1 MEVFIK
7 QEFLEFII
15 STCILSFVFTL
26 IFNAD
31 ICLEIVGES
40 IGFIFKRAKESVHWI
55 WKKMHKKD
63 DLIQRL
69 PTHEPWGWTADEVSE
84 ALEWVAYEETSKYKA
99 YEEAKEAFEA
109 TPEYKD
115 WEEATKAV
123 EETWGAVKET
133 SEFKAFAVTAKHKP
147 FKEAQK
153 ELDEAYE
160 VVMAT
165 PEHKE
170 YRKTMEALVAAW
182 DAMWAT
188 PEYKAQNEI
197 WNEIWEVK

>member
-1 MEVFIK
+1 MGLILEILTK

-31 ICLEIVGES
+31 ICLEIVGEF

-84 ALEWVAYEETSKYKA
+84 ALEWVAYEE
-99 YEEAKEAFEA
+99 AKEAFEA

-115 WEEATKAV
+115 YDEAEEAV
-123 EETWGAVKET
+123 VVPPEEAEN
-133 SEFKAFAVTAKHKP
+133 SER
-147 FKEAQK
+147 E
-153 ELDEAYE
+153 E
-160 VVMAT
+160 
-165 PEHKE
+165 
-170 YRKTMEALVAAW
+170 
-182 DAMWAT
+182 
-188 PEYKAQNEI
+188 
-197 WNEIWEVK
+197 